1 MDFSKFLQFQK
12 NVLFIILEYFLYFSS
27 LDQID
32 QQSCFDSVYPRSV
45 EEAFLQIRRSFLFTV
60 PSHTIFPFHSFSLIT
75 LGNYITT
82 RLSRRFLIILTFN
95 CGSICEHVLFVQ
107 TTNFENA
114 YIFFLV
120 DFQNFTEIKIYRR
133 YFFVILSIH
142 NPSLQGHMSVASA
155 YIFLARSVMP
165 FSRLLDANR
174 HPSKVYII

>member
-1 MDFSKFLQFQK
+1 M
-12 NVLFIILEYFLYFSS
+12 
-27 LDQID
+27 DQID

-107 TTNFENA
+107 YKTKTNKFRKC
-114 YIFFLV
+114 IHFFLV

-133 YFFVILSIH
+133 QFFVILSIH

>member
-1 MDFSKFLQFQK
+1 M
-12 NVLFIILEYFLYFSS
+12 
-27 LDQID
+27 DQID

-133 YFFVILSIH
+133 QFFVILSIH

-165 FSRLLDANR
+165 FSRLSDANR
-174 HPSKVYII
+174 HPSKVYIICHIYKFGLYVC